1 MTVDARTLAL
11 AGVLQAGR
19 LALDLART
27 GTCEPEPMHA
37 SLDSVLAIDAPSA
50 AAVYGG
56 SERLALGLRTLAG
69 MLDGHYRDPPLLR
82 MTVTLLH
89 LERALARSPA
99 TLVTLRTGI
108 VAANQLRERFGADH
122 DELAERLGDLY
133 AETLSKLSPRVMV
146 EGTARHLDRPA
157 IVTRIRALLLAAIR
171 SAVLWRQSGGNYWN
185 LFWERH
191 AMAQLARRL
200 ATA

>member
-1 MTVDARTLAL
+1 MTVEARTLAL

-27 GTCEPEPMHA
+27 GTCEPEPMRA

-56 SERLALGLRTLAG
+56 SSRLALGLRTLAG
-69 MLDGHYRDPPLLR
+69 VLDGQYRDPPLLR

-89 LERALARSPA
+89 LERSLARSPA
-99 TLVTLRTGI
+99 TLETLRTGI
-108 VAANQLRERFGADH
+108 VAANQLRDRFGADH
-122 DELAERLGDLY
+122 DELADRLGDLY

-146 EGTARHLDRPA
+146 EGTARHLDQPA

-171 SAVLWRQSGGNYWN
+171 SAVLWRQSGGKYWN
-185 LFWERH
+185 LFWERRV
-191 AMAQLARRL
+191 MAQLARRL